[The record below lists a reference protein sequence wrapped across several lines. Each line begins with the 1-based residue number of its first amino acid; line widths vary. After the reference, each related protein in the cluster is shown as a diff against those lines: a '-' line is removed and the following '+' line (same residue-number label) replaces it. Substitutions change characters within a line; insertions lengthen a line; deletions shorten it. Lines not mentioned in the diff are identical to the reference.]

1 MIFLAPSHE
10 CPAVELC
17 FKAPGWFLVDER
29 ATPLCGDFCNTTRF
43 VRVKRMESFRKKANA
58 RRRRRVLWDFCIRNE
73 SCEVNNRGTSQ
84 ECSPFGWIT
93 SSVAKASKHLG
104 VSWLAVDNEKQSSA
118 LSRSE
123 NSGILLQT
131 HHSTLMWTVL
141 GVSRRLCPWRKT
153 SLFVSRFVNKFSWKI
168 YSACIQNGR
177 ERIIERTRVNGFA
190 QNEAARVT
198 IKRSCCWKLSF
209 RRNRQQRFHFAKCHE
224 RARPKH
230 AKPRDARQKFIK
242 LLPRQSKAS
251 KGGKNYSC
259 AFLICDS
266 RKNKHKRLVSWKI
279 MAGYVDVGCE
289 LTLDD
294 AFRGCK
300 HSKRAA
306 KPVHIDAHSEKP
318 FRVQECER

>member
-1 MIFLAPSHE
+1 MSVQLSSCVLKLRADFWLMNARLHCAATSATPHASSEWNEWSRSERRPMPDDGDGFFGIFAFGTSLARWIIEARHKNAARSAESRAPS
-10 CPAVELC
+10 P
-17 FKAPGWFLVDER
+17 
-29 ATPLCGDFCNTTRF
+29 
-43 VRVKRMESFRKKANA
+43 
-58 RRRRRVLWDFCIRNE
+58 RRVNIWA
-73 SCEVNNRGTSQ
+73 SRG
-84 ECSPFGWIT
+84 
-93 SSVAKASKHLG
+93 
-104 VSWLAVDNEKQSSA
+104 WLVDNEKQSSA